1 MEVVHPFSLYHSF
14 FLFLHSLS
22 LVALARSLSLALRIL
37 FLVFNFTLIGKS
49 FLLYSSEQ
57 HYFLFLLS
65 VFLYKVTCSLKYLLI
80 LASLLACF
88 LSFSL
93 PPSPF
98 PLVFLQFC
106 LTICLTNV
114 KLPKVIMEA
123 YQLDTKLSLVY
134 NLVLSLWRIECIVC
148 VCNVYVGVF
157 VSAFVQL
164 QRNCTDVAHVRVRG
178 QHVVALVLF
187 SLDFFHFRFSHSHAF
202 TLALTPSRNIHAL
215 YYSLQNINYFHLFI

>member
-1 MEVVHPFSLYHSF
+1 M
-14 FLFLHSLS
+14 
-22 LVALARSLSLALRIL
+22 LVKIPIDSRELA
-37 FLVFNFTLIGKS
+37 
-49 FLLYSSEQ
+49 
-57 HYFLFLLS
+57 
-65 VFLYKVTCSLKYLLI
+65 C
-80 LASLLACF
+80 LLAFF

-215 YYSLQNINYFHLFI
+215 YYSLQNINYFHLFIWWIKRIKDGWQVNLSWGRILSFFFYVIYFTLYLFFLINNNRLRSSSLSLALFLSFILNRSFSLSSIL

>member
-1 MEVVHPFSLYHSF
+1 M
-14 FLFLHSLS
+14 
-22 LVALARSLSLALRIL
+22 LVKIPIDSR
-37 FLVFNFTLIGKS
+37 
-49 FLLYSSEQ
+49 E
-57 HYFLFLLS
+57 
-65 VFLYKVTCSLKYLLI
+65 
-80 LASLLACF
+80 LACF
-88 LSFSL
+88 LSFFL

-134 NLVLSLWRIECIVC
+134 NLVLSLWCIVC
-148 VCNVYVGVF
+148 VGVCNVYIGVF

>member
-22 LVALARSLSLALRIL
+22 LVALARSLSLARRIL

-80 LASLLACF
+80 LASLLAFF

-106 LTICLTNV
+106 PTICLTNV

-134 NLVLSLWRIECIVC
+134 NLVLSLWRIECIVYVC
-148 VCNVYVGVF
+148 VTCM
-157 VSAFVQL
+157 
-164 QRNCTDVAHVRVRG
+164 
-178 QHVVALVLF
+178 
-187 SLDFFHFRFSHSHAF
+187 
-202 TLALTPSRNIHAL
+202 
-215 YYSLQNINYFHLFI
+215 